1 MGLPQINVEF
11 FGKAVSAVVRSA
23 RGVVALILKEDT
35 ATAKS
40 QEIKSIEDIVE
51 ADWTADNLNYIKQ
64 VLKGTPS
71 KVMLEVM
78 PTTTTDMNETL
89 QKLSAKRFNYLA
101 FPEITASQAD
111 DVATWIKQKRKEKK
125 MVKAVLPNVEAD
137 SEGIIN
143 FTANGIKVGEEIF
156 TTAEYTP
163 RIAGILAGLE
173 FTRSATYYVL
183 EEVDDIIE
191 VADPDAAIDA
201 GELILINDGEKIKIG
216 RGVNSLVTTTVTK
229 TEDFKS
235 IRIVEVVDMVTED
248 IRNVFENSY
257 VGKVNNIY
265 DNQVLFIT
273 AINAYFKELAGEEV
287 LDKNGA
293 NTAEINVDAQRLAW
307 EKIGTNTTEWDEQAV
322 KETSFKRNVFLKGNV
337 KIVDSM
343 EDLDFNIF
351 M

>member
-101 FPEITASQAD
+101 FPEVTASQVD

-163 RIAGILAGLE
+163 RIAGVLAGLE

-235 IRIVEVVDMVTED
+235 IRIVEVVDMMMED

-287 LDKNGA
+287 LDKNGT

>member
-11 FGKAVSAVVRSA
+11 FGKAVSAIARSA
-23 RGVVALILKEDT
+23 RGIVALILQEDT
-35 ATAKS
+35 VTAKS

-51 ADWTADNLNYIKQ
+51 SDWTVENLNYIKQ

-71 KVMLEVM
+71 KVIIEVM
-78 PTTTTDMNETL
+78 ATTKTDMNEVL
-89 QKLSAKRFNYLA
+89 KKLSTKRFNYLA

-125 MVKAVLPNVEAD
+125 MVKAVLPNVKAD

-163 RIAGILAGLE
+163 RIAGVLAGLE

-191 VADPDAAIDA
+191 IADPDAAIDA

-216 RGVNSLVTTTVTK
+216 RGVNSLVTTTVTN

-265 DNQVLFIT
+265 DNQVLLIT
-273 AINAYFKELAGEEV
+273 AINSYFKELAGEEV

-307 EKIGTNTTEWDEQAV
+307 EKIGTNTMEWDEQAV